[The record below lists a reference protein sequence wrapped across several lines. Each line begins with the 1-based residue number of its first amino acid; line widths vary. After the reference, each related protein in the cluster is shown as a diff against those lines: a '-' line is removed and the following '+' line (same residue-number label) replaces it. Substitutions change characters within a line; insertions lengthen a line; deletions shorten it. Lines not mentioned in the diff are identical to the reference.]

1 VITKDGYAAIPW
13 YGKKYVIL
21 YNGQQIADVAS
32 AEKAV
37 AYIRNEQSKA
47 RKEAKNKKGTS

>member
-1 VITKDGYAAIPW
+1 VITKDGYAAVHW
-13 YGKKYVIL
+13 YDDKYVIL
-21 YNGQQIADVAS
+21 YNGQQVADVAS

-47 RKEAKNKKGTS
+47 KKKAKTKKKAP